1 MCILNQVWYSHPLTR
16 FTAFTLLVILLPVS
30 LWVALIP
37 LEHIAVPAIFS
48 DKVLHFAA
56 FFGFS
61 VFIDAAFKPKKFW
74 IWSGFPLIAYG
85 ALIEVLQSYTPH
97 RSFSVWDWV
106 ADIVGVVVFFLI
118 LVKCKK

>member
-1 MCILNQVWYSHPLTR
+1 MCILNQAWYSHSLTR
-16 FTAFTLLVILLPVS
+16 TIAAILLLILLPVS

-37 LEHIAVPAIFS
+37 LDHITVPAIFT

-61 VFIDAAFKPKKFW
+61 VFIDAAFKPRKFW
-74 IWSGFPLIAYG
+74 MWSGFPLIAYG
-85 ALIEVLQSYTPH
+85 ALIEILQSYTPY

-106 ADIVGVVVFFLI
+106 ADVVGVMIFFLI
-118 LVKCKK
+118 LIKYKK